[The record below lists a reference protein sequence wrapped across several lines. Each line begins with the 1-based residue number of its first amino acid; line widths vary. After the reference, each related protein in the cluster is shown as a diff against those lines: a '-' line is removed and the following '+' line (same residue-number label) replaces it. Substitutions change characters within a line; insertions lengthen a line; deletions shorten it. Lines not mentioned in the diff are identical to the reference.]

1 MVSRYE
7 LFIRPRKGWQP
18 VDFREVYLQR
28 ELLFF
33 FIWRD
38 VKIRYRQ
45 TLLGGVWAVMQP
57 LFAMLVFTV
66 LFHRLAGLNG
76 DKNVPYPLFAFAGL
90 SAWTF
95 FSTALS
101 QSSNSLVTS
110 AAMVKKVYF
119 PRIFLPLAS
128 VGALLVDLA
137 FSLLLQAVLMLKY
150 HWHLTTSV
158 LLLPVFIF
166 GTVMSAAGLGMI
178 LSAVNVRFRDVK
190 YVVPFMIQMGIFLT
204 PVIYP
209 VRYIPQKWMLLM
221 GLNPMAGMVIGFR
234 HALLGSQA
242 PWSVI
247 GLSFAVSI
255 SMFFF
260 GLYFF
265 RRMERHF
272 ADVI

>member
-1 MVSRYE
+1 MRQRLRE
-7 LFIRPRKGWQP
+7 LW
-18 VDFREVYLQR
+18 DYREVLLNLVR
-28 ELLFF
+28 KELK
-33 FIWRD
+33 
-38 VKIRYRQ
+38 VKYIGSVLGAVWS
-45 TLLGGVWAVMQP
+45 LLNPVVFLAVFTFVAKVLGASVDDYP
-57 LFAMLVFTV
+57 VFLLSGLLAWNLFAVS
-66 LFHRLAGLNG
+66 
-76 DKNVPYPLFAFAGL
+76 L
-90 SAWTF
+90 STGA
-95 FSTALS
+95 
-101 QSSNSLVTS
+101 QSVVANANL
-110 AAMVKKVYF
+110 VKKVYF